1 MKEFYEDKAIQTK
14 DEDLCS
20 QWDEL
25 HVQLKGLCIYE
36 SNNLKYS
43 RLSKL
48 PFKAI
53 NLLQSMTWRMS
64 DIEESAKFLIEQNHI
79 LPAVILI
86 RSAMENT
93 AFLHVL
99 FKEIKDNISNGE
111 LLESTDDLLMQM
123 SYGNCYRK
131 GEFITDEV
139 FESLFYYKSLR
150 SGDILKAID
159 ERYPGYYSMYRALCE
174 FVHNNG
180 DGVEGSYMYI
190 DEENHKTYFRRIL
203 TKESK
208 LLEPF
213 VGSLI
218 LALSIFIELFCRIEE
233 IFPDFIKLC
242 DEDIRKKLN
251 MSTIAVEK

>member
-1 MKEFYEDKAIQTK
+1 MKPVINDDKKPKVDMSELYI
-14 DEDLCS
+14 

-25 HVQLKGLCIYE
+25 HIQLEELCVHE
-36 SNNLKYS
+36 SNNLSYS
-43 RLSKL
+43 KLSKL
-48 PFKAI
+48 PFKTI
-53 NLLQSMTWRMS
+53 NLMQCITWRMN
-64 DIEESAKFLIEQNHI
+64 DIEESAKFLIEQEHI

-93 AFLHVL
+93 AFMHIL
-99 FKEIKDNISNGE
+99 FTAIKDNVSNGE

-139 FESLFYYKSLR
+139 FESLSYYKSLR

-190 DEENHKTYFRRIL
+190 DEENHKTYFKRIF
-203 TKESK
+203 TKENN
-208 LLEPF
+208 LLAPF

-218 LALSIFIELFCRIEE
+218 LALSILIELYCGIEE
-233 IFPDFIKLC
+233 MFSDFTRLC
-242 DEDIRKKLN
+242 DEDIEKK
-251 MSTIAVEK
+251 SGR

>member
-14 DEDLCS
+14 DEDLYS

-25 HVQLKGLCIYE
+25 HVKLEELCVHE
-36 SNNLKYS
+36 LNNLSYS
-43 RLSKL
+43 KLSKL
-48 PFKAI
+48 PFKTI
-53 NLLQSMTWRMS
+53 NLMQCITWRMN
-64 DIEESAKFLIEQNHI
+64 DIEESAKFLIEQDHI

-93 AFLHVL
+93 AFLHIL
-99 FKEIKDNISNGE
+99 FTAIKDNVSNGVLIE
-111 LLESTDDLLMQM
+111 TTDDLLMQM

-139 FESLFYYKSLR
+139 FESLSYYKSLR

-218 LALSIFIELFCRIEE
+218 VALSIFLELYGNLENL
-233 IFPDFIKLC
+233 FPNFIKLC
-242 DEDIRKKLN
+242 DEDIRKKSN
-251 MSTIAVEK
+251 R

>member
-1 MKEFYEDKAIQTK
+1 
-14 DEDLCS
+14 
-20 QWDEL
+20 
-25 HVQLKGLCIYE
+25 
-36 SNNLKYS
+36 
-43 RLSKL
+43 
-48 PFKAI
+48 
-53 NLLQSMTWRMS
+53 
-64 DIEESAKFLIEQNHI
+64 
-79 LPAVILI
+79 
-86 RSAMENT
+86 MENT

-139 FESLFYYKSLR
+139 FESLSDYKSLR

-159 ERYPGYYSMYRALCE
+159 ERYPGYYSMYRALYE

-218 LALSIFIELFCRIEE
+218 VALSIFLELHGNLENL
-233 IFPDFIKLC
+233 FPNFIKLC
-242 DEDIRKKLN
+242 DEDIRN
-251 MSTIAVEK
+251 

>member
-14 DEDLCS
+14 DEDLYS

-64 DIEESAKFLIEQNHI
+64 DIEESAKSLIEQNHI

-139 FESLFYYKSLR
+139 FESLSYYKSLR

-174 FVHNNG
+174 FVHNNN

-190 DEENHKTYFRRIL
+190 DRENHKTFFKRIL
-203 TKESK
+203 TKENK
-208 LLEPF
+208 LLKPF